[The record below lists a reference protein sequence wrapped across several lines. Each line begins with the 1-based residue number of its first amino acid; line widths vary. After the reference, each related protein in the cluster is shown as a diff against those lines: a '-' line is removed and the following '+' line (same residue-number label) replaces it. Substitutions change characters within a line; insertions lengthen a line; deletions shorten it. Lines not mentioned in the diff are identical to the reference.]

1 MRGLFEQ
8 VSGDTTRPE
17 DGLAP
22 PEDDVPVVFDDEAI
36 EVPPALDTCSTV
48 LEEDKPLANTAFASS
63 MEVNARLVSPR
74 KNGTRFRRECR
85 RAA

>member
-1 MRGLFEQ
+1 MPERE

-36 EVPPALDTCSTV
+36 EVPPATLYND
-48 LEEDKPLANTAFASS
+48 SS
-63 MEVNARLVSPR
+63 ALRMWARLVGQLHRSHPEI
-74 KNGTRFRRECR
+74 NLCD
-85 RAA
+85 